1 MKKFLILILSMIAFL
16 FIGCNAKVYDVYNSS
31 IPNNGSQKIAQ
42 TDIEKSIIKAGASL
56 GWVMKKIKDGEMQG
70 TLNLR
75 NHIAIVSIKYNQ
87 EKYSILHVNSKNL
100 DYKPG
105 PDTIHSNYN
114 SWIQNLDRAIQV
126 QLNTVNL

>member
-1 MKKFLILILSMIAFL
+1 MKKLLIVMLTMVAFL
-16 FIGCNAKVYDVYNSS
+16 FIGCNAKVYDVHNSS

-42 TDIEKSIIKAGASL
+42 ADIEKSIIKAGASL
-56 GWVMKKIKDGEMQG
+56 GWIIKKLKDGEMQG

-75 NHIAIVSIKYNQ
+75 NHIAIVSIKYDQ
-87 EKYSILHVNSKNL
+87 EKYSIIHVNNKNL

-114 SWIQNLDRAIQV
+114 GWIQNLNRAIQV